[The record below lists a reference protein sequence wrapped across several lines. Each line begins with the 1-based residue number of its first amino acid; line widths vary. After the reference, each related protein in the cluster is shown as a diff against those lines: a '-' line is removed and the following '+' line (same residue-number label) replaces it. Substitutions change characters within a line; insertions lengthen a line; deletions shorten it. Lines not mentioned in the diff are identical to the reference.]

1 MPPFVRGGQT
11 PVIPQFIKGSQT
23 PLKLEHLGKRPVN
36 TRNLLEQQKILM
48 TSQKGQT
55 AATREQKKSG

>member
-1 MPPFVRGGQT
+1 M
-11 PVIPQFIKGSQT
+11 IPQFIKGSQT
-23 PLKLEHLGKRPVN
+23 PLKLEHLGKTPVN